1 MHRQWPQIARRRLD
15 PTARYGLSLTLFI
28 VAVILVGIPFS
39 YLLIEI
45 TSDDE
50 VVRMDMA
57 AAEWLF
63 ELMQQAPAMTTVFN
77 GISLLGAPVWLWPLV
92 GGVCV
97 YLWTRHRLRLV
108 AFLLTSTLGGS
119 LINIAVKIAVDRPR
133 PTFRDPSAITFQEG
147 RSFPS
152 GHTMSSTVAYG
163 AILLVFLPLLARRYR
178 PGAVAGVLGLVSL
191 IAISRLA
198 LGVHYISDVVG
209 GFILGLAWLT
219 ASTAAFSI
227 WRVDRGRHPVS
238 PLSGVEPEA
247 ASDLTA
253 HPDEVAG

>member
-97 YLWTRHRLRLV
+97 YLWTPRLSLFRKAG
-108 AFLLTSTLGGS
+108 AFPPAT
-119 LINIAVKIAVDRPR
+119 R
-133 PTFRDPSAITFQEG
+133 
-147 RSFPS
+147 
-152 GHTMSSTVAYG
+152 
-163 AILLVFLPLLARRYR
+163 
-178 PGAVAGVLGLVSL
+178 
-191 IAISRLA
+191 
-198 LGVHYISDVVG
+198 
-209 GFILGLAWLT
+209 
-219 ASTAAFSI
+219 
-227 WRVDRGRHPVS
+227 
-238 PLSGVEPEA
+238 
-247 ASDLTA
+247 
-253 HPDEVAG
+253 